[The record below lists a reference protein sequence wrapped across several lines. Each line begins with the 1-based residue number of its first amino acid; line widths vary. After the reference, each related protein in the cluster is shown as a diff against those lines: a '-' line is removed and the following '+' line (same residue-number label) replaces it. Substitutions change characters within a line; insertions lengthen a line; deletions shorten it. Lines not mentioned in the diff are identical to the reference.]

1 MQKLI
6 MLFTYHYIDYWLH
19 ELLCKLIFVQ
29 LTRDERN
36 ADANASAMLKLTLME
51 MQMIPWRK
59 KEQTVRI
66 LKNGGEKGYRV
77 DNCARCA
84 KWANDGLGEQRKRE

>member
-1 MQKLI
+1 
-6 MLFTYHYIDYWLH
+6 MLFTYHYIDYWPR

-51 MQMIPWRK
+51 MQMIPRRE
-59 KEQTVRI
+59 KEQSARI
-66 LKNGGEKGYRV
+66 LK
-77 DNCARCA
+77 
-84 KWANDGLGEQRKRE
+84 KWRRERIA

>member
-1 MQKLI
+1 MQELI

-29 LTRDERN
+29 PTRDERN

-51 MQMIPWRK
+51 MQMIPRCE
-59 KEQTVRI
+59 KERTAWI
-66 LKNGGEKGYRV
+66 LKNGGEEGYRV

-84 KWANDGLGEQRKRE
+84 KWANDSLGEQRKRE